1 MKGEISMIETKVD
14 KLLEGLNPIQRQIVR
29 DTEGRILVLAGAGSG
44 KTRVLTHRISYLLEN
59 QVSEWNILAVTFT
72 NKAAREMRERVRQL
86 TNKGRDVWIGTF
98 HSICLRILSR
108 FGSEIGYEKFTVIDD
123 KDQKKMIKDIL
134 ELLGFEFKPEEVLS
148 RISKW
153 KNELKTPDMVESEE
167 NYDKDILN
175 IYREYEERKKDLS
188 YFDFD
193 DLIMKTVQLLNV
205 SERARERLTRRF
217 KYIMVDEYQDTN
229 HAQFR
234 LIDLLSTHHQNLF
247 VVGDCD
253 QSIYRFRGADI
264 SNILMFQA
272 YYPDSKVYKL
282 EQNYRSTETIVKA
295 SNTLIENNTERLE
308 KTAYTYN
315 KSGDPIV
322 IYQAQDDESEA
333 DFVTA
338 VIGRMHEL
346 ENRPYSDFCVL
357 YRTNRQSRAI
367 EASLFQNKI
376 PYTILKGVSFYDRK
390 EIKDILSY
398 LRVIY
403 NPDDDLAW
411 RRIINVPKRG
421 IGDTTIER
429 IQHYCDDC
437 KITFGKGLL
446 HIEDVPK
453 VSPRAKNKIKDL
465 LQMID
470 DFRQY
475 VQSEE
480 FSISGLIDL
489 VISRTR
495 YKEMFDT
502 RKEEDQSRLENIGEL
517 INIAARFEQ
526 EQEDGNKPTLQEFLS
541 ISTLS
546 NDVDELDGEV
556 DKVTLMTVHSAKG
569 LEFPVVFVIGLE
581 EKIFPHIKSIEHP
594 LELEEERRLA
604 YVAFTRAEEK
614 LFLTYCRTR
623 FEYGRPTFNQPS
635 RFLMEIP
642 DELVKRV

>member
-1 MKGEISMIETKVD
+1 MIETKVD

-98 HSICLRILSR
+98 HNICLRILSR